1 MAALTYTTPKQ
12 PTRSRPRWAAVA
24 DDLLRRPQDERVRA
38 GQETAKQPW
47 HAGVAQRGWKESERE
62 TEGERERE
70 RQRERAERA
79 ERAERERERE
89 RAEREP
95 PTPAPL
101 DALPSRPPLPS
112 VSPCSLYAKIALPSF
127 LTFTRLFSEARAGTT
142 AAART
147 RALCTPKP
155 WTLAV
160 FTEESLC
167 VWRGPPSC
175 AAAICPRK
183 VEAQVAT
190 AVILDLTWNA
200 TKQLCCQGGGG

>member
-1 MAALTYTTPKQ
+1 MYGPGRRLRSNLGMQAWPKGGGKK
-12 PTRSRPRWAAVA
+12 A
-24 DDLLRRPQDERVRA
+24 
-38 GQETAKQPW
+38 
-47 HAGVAQRGWKESERE
+47 
-62 TEGERERE
+62 RE
-70 RQRERAERA
+70 RQREKER
-79 ERAERERERE
+79 ERDRERGQRGQRGQRERERERERE

-101 DALPSRPPLPS
+101 DALPSRLPLPS